1 LAPQVRL
8 SEEELAQL
16 DRAMAAE
23 EHLLPSPLRIWERS

>member
-1 LAPQVRL
+1 MRL

-23 EHLLPSPLRIWERS
+23 EHLLPSPLRIW